1 VEPVE
6 EGMASGVGRFTGP
19 FLLLG
24 LLVTG
29 GCYDFN
35 LAGPEDPD
43 PLPAPRLV
51 SVTIE
56 YRQPQACFNVA
67 SHCDDLVVFFGS
79 WMRPGAEFFLQADP
93 GSHVWTGV
101 AHGVPVNFPPT
112 GGEPYS
118 VRVFDP
124 RLRGLLTEGFSAERL
139 EIGGQIVLRIDRPG
153 GKNEAGLIYI
163 DENGLG
169 RNPY

>member
-1 VEPVE
+1 
-6 EGMASGVGRFTGP
+6 MARGVGRLTGR

-29 GCYDFN
+29 GCYDFH
-35 LAGPEDPD
+35 LVGPEDPD
-43 PLPAPRLV
+43 PLPAPRVV
-51 SVTIE
+51 SVAIE
-56 YRQPQACFNVA
+56 YRQPAVCYNDP
-67 SHCDDLVVFFGS
+67 SHCNDLVVFFGS

-112 GGEPYS
+112 GGEPYR

-124 RLRGLLTEGFSAERL
+124 RLRGQLTEGFSAERL
-139 EIGGQIVLRIDRPG
+139 KIGGQTVLQIDRPG